1 MSWPSDPSGLADPS
15 GLTGLTAL
23 MRNRLSELVSL
34 QILRKLELRD
44 VLALRVASR
53 TLNAIVSRM
62 FPTVFPKRR
71 ICLNEILL
79 RETGIWGI
87 AEHRALKGLRE
98 LYASGGPVEVYIV
111 AQATKDESAQVHGF
125 PTYSQTELLTKPLS
139 GFISRDDQVHIFL
152 KPGIFIQDNW
162 NFDRLAQF
170 SRNLVSFAFEW
181 APVKIWQIEL
191 LRKTTF
197 SENLRRLCLEG
208 VSLPLGNSET
218 SGRSGKK
225 AKDATN
231 EIRLMLLGLPG
242 LTDLSLARTRLKI
255 KPLAEALGCMTQM
268 VSLDLGR
275 TKLDP
280 NDAAN
285 VVSRMPNLRSL
296 KLGGISSV
304 PKILADAVFS
314 LHLTRLVLSQCGITD
329 ARVLTSAALGT
340 GRSSIETLDL
350 TWNRLGSVGDIAAL
364 VDALPALRVIDL
376 QETLRDQDELVNVFI
391 TRRSV
396 TAHLSFPLY
405 GRLADDTTRMYT
417 WFPDNIRWSPL
428 EHGP

>member
-71 ICLNEILL
+71 IYLNEILI

-87 AEHRALKGLRE
+87 DELRTLKGLRE

-285 VVSRMPNLRSL
+285 VVSRMIGLRSL

-329 ARVLTSAALGT
+329 VRVLTSAALGT

-364 VDALPALRVIDL
+364 VDALPTLRVIDL

-391 TRRSV
+391 ARRSV
-396 TAHLSFPLY
+396 TANLSFPLY
-405 GRLADDTTRMYT
+405 GRLADNTTRMYT